1 MRRVLFQLHLWLG
14 VLIGLYATV
23 VSVSGAALV
32 VRIDLQRALDPQLF
46 RPGAAGPLADPVA
59 VMTSV
64 TRAYPR
70 HRLSGVD
77 APTTLRPTYLAY
89 VTSGSE
95 FKTVLIDPVSTVVL
109 GELPQRPAIRALQD
123 LHYNLLGG
131 RTGRTL
137 NGIGAFAILALCATG
152 LVIWWPGVRAWR
164 QGFVVDFSRDAPS
177 SPRLWRTSR
186 RVLWELHRAVGIWS
200 VLFIAMS
207 AVTGLALVFPAGFR
221 SVVNRISPITV
232 ARPPQSAE
240 PSLVT
245 PPSWRQ
251 MIDRARP
258 HAPGQAVARVV
269 LPFGERGAFL
279 VMFARRS
286 PTPAGSELT
295 PIYLD
300 QYTGERLA
308 TTAGARTWGD
318 AVMSRLTPWHVG
330 GVGGQAGRVTWF
342 VLGLSP
348 AVLFVTGMLVW
359 WKRVIRPRLS
369 SRGHRLDTD

>member
-23 VSVSGAALV
+23 VCVSGAALV
-32 VRIDLQRALDPQLF
+32 FRIDLQRALDPQLF
-46 RPGAAGPLADPVA
+46 RPGAAGPLADPAA

-131 RTGRTL
+131 RTGRSL

-152 LVIWWPGVRAWR
+152 VVIWWPG
-164 QGFVVDFSRDAPS
+164 
-177 SPRLWRTSR
+177 RTSWR
-186 RVLWELHRAVGIWS
+186 RWWASRPGMRELHRAVGIWS

-221 SVVNRISPITV
+221 SVVNRLSPITV
-232 ARPPQSAE
+232 ARSLQSGE

-251 MIDRARP
+251 LIDRARP

-308 TTAGARTWGD
+308 ITTGARTWGD
-318 AVMSRLTPWHVG
+318 AVMARMTPWHVG

-359 WKRVIRPRLS
+359 WKRVVRPRLS
-369 SRGHRLDTD
+369 